1 MWEVGAICLVALLVV
16 WISHLFYS
24 WTNPK
29 CKNGKLPPGSMGLP
43 FIGETLQF
51 FSPYSSHD
59 IPPFIKNRIARYG
72 PLFRTSLVGQ
82 KIVVSTD
89 NEINYSI
96 FQQENKSFQLWYTD
110 SFAELIGREKNVLAH
125 EGRLINYMKKLV
137 LHFIGPAKLREKLLV
152 DVDQTTRKHLQ
163 SWAEHGSVDFKQGAS
178 QVIFEFLARN
188 LMSYN
193 EKRDSKKVLE
203 NCKTFMDG
211 LISFPLNIPGT
222 AFHASLQGR
231 KKIIK
236 VIEDILQDR
245 RASKVPS
252 RDFLDH
258 LLEEMENE
266 DTLINDNVA
275 INLIFALFFASHEST
290 SQSVALL
297 VNFVSD
303 HPDVLAE
310 LTKEHETILRE
321 RDNENTGITWEEYK
335 SMTFTHMVINE
346 SVRIGRYTIPAGWIV
361 LIIPSAVHFNP
372 EKYDNP
378 YTFNP
383 WRWQGQ
389 ELHKGSKTFMGF
401 GCGVRLCV
409 GAEFAKLQM
418 ATFLHYL
425 VTKYRWSVI
434 NGGDIVRRPHVTFPN
449 GLHVEIAEKKQ

>member
-1 MWEVGAICLVALLVV
+1 MWEVGAICLVALLLV

-59 IPPFIKNRIARYG
+59 IPPYIKNRIARYG

-125 EGRLINYMKKLV
+125 EGRLHNYMKKLV

-152 DVDQTTRKHLQ
+152 DVGQTTRKHLQ

-188 LMSYN
+188 LMSYD

-203 NCKTFMDG
+203 NCRTFMDG

-222 AFHASLQGR
+222 AFHASLQTQLNEL
-231 KKIIK
+231 
-236 VIEDILQDR
+236 VQSFIEAFVQTVHCSSLFKDLQ
-245 RASKVPS
+245 
-252 RDFLDH
+252 
-258 LLEEMENE
+258 
-266 DTLINDNVA
+266 
-275 INLIFALFFASHEST
+275 
-290 SQSVALL
+290 VALL

-310 LTKEHETILRE
+310 LT
-321 RDNENTGITWEEYK
+321 
-335 SMTFTHMVINE
+335 VINE
-346 SVRIGRYTIPAGWIV
+346 SARIGRYTIPAGWIV

-383 WRWQGQ
+383 WRWQFNLKKIYEMGY
-389 ELHKGSKTFMGF
+389 LYRDKNCTRDLRLLWGS
-401 GCGVRLCV
+401 VVALDSV
-409 GAEFAKLQM
+409 LEPSLQSFKWQLFSI
-418 ATFLHYL
+418 TSSLNTGIYNL
-425 VTKYRWSVI
+425 IK
-434 NGGDIVRRPHVTFPN
+434 
-449 GLHVEIAEKKQ
+449 

>member
-1 MWEVGAICLVALLVV
+1 MWEVGAICLVALL
-16 WISHLFYS
+16 LLDE
-24 WTNPK
+24 PK
-29 CKNGKLPPGSMGLP
+29 CKNGKLPPGSMGVP

-51 FSPYSSHD
+51 FSPYPSHD

-82 KIVVSTD
+82 KIVVSAD

-96 FQQENKSFQLWYTD
+96 FQQEDKSFQLWYTD
-110 SFAELIGREKNVLAH
+110 SFAELIGREKN
-125 EGRLINYMKKLV
+125 R
-137 LHFIGPAKLREKLLV
+137 KLLV
-152 DVDQTTRKHLQ
+152 DVDQTTRRHLQ

-188 LMSYN
+188 LMSYD
-193 EKRDSKKVLE
+193 EKRDSKKVLD

-222 AFHASLQGR
+222 VFHASLQGR
-231 KKIIK
+231 KKIVK

-245 RASKVPS
+245 RASKVPAH
-252 RDFLDH
+252 DFLDH
-258 LLEEMENE
+258 LLEEMKNE

-290 SQSVALL
+290 SQAVALL

-310 LTKEHETILRE
+310 LTKEHETILRG

-346 SVRIGRYTIPAGWIV
+346 SVRIGSITPGLFRKVVQDVEINGKNLFLAGYTIPAGWTV

-389 ELHKGSKTFMGF
+389 ELHKGSKSFMGF

-425 VTKYRWSVI
+425 VTKYRKKI
-434 NGGDIVRRPHVTFPN
+434 NENYNIGGEAN
-449 GLHVEIAEKKQ
+449 L

>member
-125 EGRLINYMKKLV
+125 DGRLHNYMKKLV

-222 AFHASLQGR
+222 AFHASLQG
-231 KKIIK
+231 
-236 VIEDILQDR
+236 
-245 RASKVPS
+245 
-252 RDFLDH
+252 
-258 LLEEMENE
+258 
-266 DTLINDNVA
+266 
-275 INLIFALFFASHEST
+275 
-290 SQSVALL
+290 
-297 VNFVSD
+297 
-303 HPDVLAE
+303 
-310 LTKEHETILRE
+310 
-321 RDNENTGITWEEYK
+321 
-335 SMTFTHMVINE
+335 
-346 SVRIGRYTIPAGWIV
+346 
-361 LIIPSAVHFNP
+361 
-372 EKYDNP
+372 
-378 YTFNP
+378 
-383 WRWQGQ
+383 Q

-425 VTKYRWSVI
+425 VTKYRHGHLFRTSLIGQRVVVSTDPEINYKVLQQENESLVMWYTDCFLGIVGTEEDLMAIHGSTHKYLKNLMLQFLGPENVKVKLLPKVDEATRKHLHSWASNGSVDVKH
-434 NGGDIVRRPHVTFPN
+434 GAAYV
-449 GLHVEIAEKKQ
+449 